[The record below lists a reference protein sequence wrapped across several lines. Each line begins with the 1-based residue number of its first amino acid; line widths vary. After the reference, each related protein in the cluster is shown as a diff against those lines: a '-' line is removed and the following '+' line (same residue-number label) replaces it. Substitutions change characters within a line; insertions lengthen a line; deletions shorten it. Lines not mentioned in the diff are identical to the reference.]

1 MRNSRKRSP
10 GGDSSTSSSS
20 KIDPR
25 KKRHHHQH
33 DRVSDNFDY
42 PINNHVSSNRNSIH
56 PVTGKRSNFISY
68 SEVPNLPPKLK
79 ILCEIV
85 SKTPAVSVES
95 VLNDTG
101 IWVSEE
107 DVEEVLRLSYGCPGS
122 AVKFFRWASFQLNNK
137 HSPYAWDLVVDLL
150 GKNCLFDAMWDAI
163 KSMRKE
169 SLLSLATFKSVF
181 CNYVVADRVQEAIL
195 SFEVLHQ
202 YGVPE
207 DIAALKCL
215 LFAICREAKTQ
226 LAKDYLGIVKGKIRL
241 DAEAYVI
248 LLEGWEREGDVAR
261 ARQTFLDMVMDI
273 GWDKRNVSAYD
284 VFLCTLLNGPDG
296 LREVLILFDTMMEK
310 GCHPSMKF
318 FKFAIDE
325 CVRKS
330 DARSAK
336 VIWEAMIGK
345 NICRPDTAICKL
357 LISLHC
363 NAKDFDSAVKLLDEM
378 VYNGAFPD
386 SETYGLLFHSLIK
399 HRQLREATK
408 IFKEMVKNEFVPMQQ
423 DCITSVKSYLDG
435 GDPHMAIRVWR
446 CMVENYRSDLDETG
460 NLLVVGLRDMNR
472 VPEAVKCAEDMI
484 ERGVKLNSAT
494 LTKLKQSLSKVG
506 KAFTYEELLCKWK
519 NHQVNAGKLVY

>member
-25 KKRHHHQH
+25 KKRYDRLH
-33 DRVSDNFDY
+33 DRISKDFDFDY
-42 PINNHVSSNRNSIH
+42 PINNHVSPNRNSRH
-56 PVTGKRSNFISY
+56 PTTAKRSNFISY
-68 SEVPNLPPKLK
+68 TELPNLPPKLK
-79 ILCEIV
+79 LLCEIV
-85 SKTPAVSVES
+85 ANTPAASVEKI
-95 VLNDTG
+95 LYDTG
-101 IWVSEE
+101 IRVSEE

-122 AVKFFRWASFQLNNK
+122 AVKFFRWSSFQLNNK

-169 SLLSLATFKSVF
+169 SLLSLSTFKSVF
-181 CNYVVADRVQEAIL
+181 TSYVIADRVQEAIL
-195 SFEVLHQ
+195 SFEVMNQ
-202 YGVPE
+202 YGVPG

-215 LFAICREAKTQ
+215 LFAICREGKTQ
-226 LAKDYLGIVKGKIRL
+226 LAMEYLGIVKKKIRV
-241 DAEAYVI
+241 DAETYVI
-248 LLEGWEREGDVAR
+248 LLEGWEREGDVGR
-261 ARQTFLDMVMDI
+261 ARQTFLDMVIDI
-273 GWDKRNVSAYD
+273 GWDKRNVAAYD
-284 VFLCTLLNGPDG
+284 AFLSALLTGPEG
-296 LREVLILFDTMMEK
+296 LREMLKFFDTMMDQ
-310 GCHPSMKF
+310 GCYPSKKF

-325 CVRKS
+325 CVGKS

-336 VIWEAMIGK
+336 VVWDAMIGK
-345 NICRPDTAICKL
+345 NICRPDTALCKS
-357 LISLHC
+357 LISLYC
-363 NAKDFDSAVKLLDEM
+363 NVKDFDSAVKLLDEM

-386 SETYGLLFHSLIK
+386 CETYGLLFNFLIK
-399 HRQLREATK
+399 HRQLREATQ
-408 IFKEMVKNEFVPMQQ
+408 IFKEMVKNEFAPMQQ
-423 DCITSVKSYLDG
+423 DCITSVKTYLDG

-472 VPEAVKCAEDMI
+472 VPEAVKCAEEMI

-494 LTKLKQSLSKVG
+494 LTKLKQSLGKVG

-519 NHQVNAGKLVY
+519 NLK